1 MTQIGWMAIALI
13 YLMFLMLVFRNEL
26 TGKKKDQK
34 EEKSPDSTSDPPEE
48 PIPKEND
55 SQKEAPA
62 QEEKTEQEKPKLE
75 PDSIVGATTFNIDA
89 FKAMIKEVVQP
100 MVEECVARAIE
111 DKDVEMADA
120 PDEEYIPSKRMN
132 KEQESE
138 AFNDYRDMENQLDKE
153 NDSVA
158 PPNPLASGV
167 DFEQIAEASVIVN
180 SGEEPT
186 KGEHKFIFKIY
197 KQIKGTEL
205 AARLPQ
211 AQMDKLFACHRK
223 VEQNLE
229 AYKDV
234 PDLME
239 LRRAKQKAAPR
250 KKPIPSFKD
259 FNLDDYVRKTPNPQN

>member
-26 TGKKKDQK
+26 SGKKKDNK
-34 EEKSPDSTSDPPEE
+34 DESHPDSAADPPEE
-48 PIPKEND
+48 PIPKGD
-55 SQKEAPA
+55 VGQRQTPA
-62 QEEKTEQEKPKLE
+62 QEDKTEQEKPKQE
-75 PDSIVGATTFNIDA
+75 PDSIVDATTFNIDA
-89 FKAMIKEVVQP
+89 FKAMIRDVVQP
-100 MVEECVARAIE
+100 IVNECVARAIE
-111 DKDVEMADA
+111 SKDVEMADA
-120 PDEEYIPSKRMN
+120 PDEEYVPSKRMDR
-132 KEQESE
+132 EQESE
-138 AFNDYRDMENQLDKE
+138 AFNDYRDMENQLEKE
-153 NDSVA
+153 DDSVA

-167 DFEQIAEASVIVN
+167 DFEQIAEASVIIN

-186 KGEHKFIFKIY
+186 KEEHKFIFKIY

-239 LRRAKQKAAPR
+239 LRRAKQDAVP
-250 KKPIPSFKD
+250 KKKHIPSFKD
-259 FNLDDYVRKTPNPQN
+259 FNMEDYVRKSSKSKN